1 MACGGEAV
9 GEATAK
15 GHSHPLHKPAPV
27 PDNAEERLEVLHSLS
42 LLDTEPEEAFD
53 RITRATSATLKVLVW
68 QGRSVRA
75 ARALLRAS
83 LRVNADWSVVC
94 ALPKFPI
101 TLVSLVD
108 TKRQWFKS
116 TVGLGVKETHRDLAI
131 CSHVVYKGDTDCLVV
146 SDTWQVSLVPARRAA
161 RVVTAGLVVLVGSA
175 LRANMGF

>member
-1 MACGGEAV
+1 MAGGGAV

-27 PDNAEERLEVLHSLS
+27 PDNDEERLAVLSSLS
-42 LLDTEPEEAFD
+42 LLDSEPEEAFD

-83 LRVNADWSVVC
+83 LRVKARRWRRCAGADWSVVC
-94 ALPKFPI
+94 VCCAVSCALPQFPI

-108 TKRQWFKS
+108 KERQWFKS
-116 TVGLGVKETHRDLAI
+116 AVGLGVKETHRDLAF
-131 CSHVVYKGDTDCLVV
+131 CSHVVYKEGTECLVV
-146 SDTWQVSLVPARRAA
+146 SDTWQVSLARTSRAA
-161 RVVTAGLVVLVGSA
+161 RVV
-175 LRANMGF
+175 